1 MPFPV
6 LLLALQQACVQVS
19 GDRITAGD
27 LAPVITAFERLDPAT
42 PLGYAPMIGVV
53 RWLGRKDL
61 AAAFGGPGAAP
72 ELPAGICVVRKTVRP
87 NESMLIDAMRK
98 ALPPDATVSIL
109 RGPAGAVA
117 EGELVFSCSGMR
129 PTGLPGVYSWSGRV
143 RPAGGGRSVSV
154 SAVVKIRIQRPILIA
169 KRSLPA
175 GSTIAEGDLAVEIRE
190 VGWPPPDLPGDP
202 AVYVGW
208 RTKRPLEAGDAIDR
222 RWLAAPLAAKPGSRV
237 ALSVEQPGARLR
249 VEALALTGGRTGD
262 TIFVKSPFAAVRVRA
277 RLTGPGEAVLAEE
290 AIRR

>member
-1 MPFPV
+1 MPLPA
-6 LLLALQQACVQVS
+6 LLLALQQACVQIA

-27 LAPVITAFERLDPAT
+27 LAPVIEAFERLDPST

-61 AAAFGGPGAAP
+61 AAPFGGAESAP
-72 ELPAGICVVRKTVRP
+72 ELPPGVCVVRKTVLP
-87 NESMLIDAMRK
+87 DESVLAAAMRK
-98 ALPPDATVSIL
+98 ALPPDASVSIL

-117 EGELVFSCSGMR
+117 EGELLFPCSGIR
-129 PTGLPGVYSWSGRV
+129 PAGLPGVYSWSGRV
-143 RPAGGGRSVSV
+143 RPAGGGRSVTV
-154 SAVVKIRIQRPILIA
+154 SAVVKIQIQRPVLIA
-169 KRSLPA
+169 KRSLPV
-175 GSTIAEGDLAVEIRE
+175 GSTIAEGDLVVETRE
-190 VGWPPPDLPGDP
+190 VSWPPPDPPGDP

-208 RTKRPLEAGDAIDR
+208 RTRRALEAGDAVDR

-262 TIFVKSPFAAVRVRA
+262 TILVKSPFAAARVRA